1 MRFISRKAHAVMDY
15 VVGILLIAAPWIFG
29 FSDVPAAK
37 WSAIAVGV
45 LTLVMSLMTDFEGNH
60 KRPVPMSTHLNMDV
74 IMGIFLAISPWL
86 FGFNDVV
93 YLPHLVVG
101 LFAIA
106 AGLCTVRTS
115 SHIHTPGGMGM
126 GHAH

>member
-29 FSDVPAAK
+29 FSDVTAAK
-37 WSAIAVGV
+37 WCAITVGV
-45 LTLVMSLMTDFEGNH
+45 LTLVMSLMTDFEGNR
-60 KRPVPMSTHLNMDV
+60 KKPIPMATHLTMDV

-101 LFAIA
+101 LLAIG
-106 AGLCTVRTS
+106 AGLCTVRTT